1 MKWTLGMLGAL
12 LLAAALSGPV
22 FARSDEVTVTG
33 TISDSMCGLSHADM
47 QAKHGGAALF
57 SERECTEE
65 CVKGGAKYVLADKEG
80 LKTYNLKDQK
90 KVARYAGKRVQ
101 ISGDL
106 KEGVLDPEK
115 ISEMP

>member
-1 MKWTLGMLGAL
+1 MKWTLGILGAL
-12 LLAAALSGPV
+12 LLAAAIALPV
-22 FARSDEVTVTG
+22 FARGDEVTVTG
-33 TISDSMCGLSHADM
+33 YISDSMCGLSHADM

-57 SERECTEE
+57 SEKACTEE
-65 CVKGGAKYVLADKEG
+65 CVKGGAKYVLADTEG

-106 KEGVLDPEK
+106 KQGVLDPDK